1 MCDMTLRQI
10 TNAVQSFAI
19 TSVITNQESGI
30 QGKEC
35 LHMSCVCF
43 KSIAFKASAIIA
55 DTKKKIGD
63 ASIAQSAKVI
73 DEFFSLLNLD
83 ISNVRSKKVVWER

>member
-19 TSVITNQESGI
+19 TSVITNQDSGI

-35 LHMSCVCF
+35 LQMSCVCF
-43 KSIAFKASAIIA
+43 KFIASKASAIIA

-73 DEFFSLLNLD
+73 DEIFSLLKLG
-83 ISNVRSKKVVWER
+83 ISNVRSKKVVWDR